1 MNEAQEM
8 ERPTEADAE
17 SVSPSRKPMSFN
29 VEAAAAALL
38 TVIGPNDPFPD
49 QSSLKVYPC
58 KFPK

>member
-8 ERPTEADAE
+8 ERPNEADPA
-17 SVSPSRKPMSFN
+17 SVSPRRKPMSFD

-38 TVIGPNDPFPD
+38 KVIGPNDPFPD
-49 QSSLKVYPC
+49 PSSLKVYPC